1 MSGQLRGLYAITD
14 SMLLAG
20 GKLIPWVDAALAG
33 GARIVQ
39 YRDKSGDSMRRLDE
53 ARELNQLCQHYG
65 ATLIINDD
73 LPLATELG
81 VGLHLGRED
90 GCLRTA
96 REQLGPHAIIGA
108 TCHADLNFAAEA
120 EAAGA
125 NYIAFGRFFQSI
137 TKPATPQATP
147 VLLEQARQRFKL
159 PVVAIGGITL
169 NNAPQLIGAGAS
181 MLAMING
188 LFAASSA
195 NEVEHRARSFTELFQ
210 SN

>member
-1 MSGQLRGLYAITD
+1 MSRQLRGLYAITD
-14 SMLLAG
+14 STLLAE
-20 GKLIPWVDAALAG
+20 GKLLPWVDAALAG
-33 GARIVQ
+33 GARMLQ
-39 YRDKSGDSMRRLDE
+39 YRDKSGDPLRRLDE
-53 ARELNQLCQHYG
+53 ARELNQLCHYYG

-73 LPLATELG
+73 LALAAELG

-90 GCLRTA
+90 GSLRAA

-125 NYIAFGRFFQSI
+125 SYIAFGRFFQSV
-137 TKPATPQATP
+137 TKPGIPQATP

-169 NNAPQLIGAGAS
+169 HNAPQLIGAGAS
-181 MLAMING
+181 MLAVING
-188 LFAASSA
+188 LFAAPSA
-195 NEVEHRARSFTELFQ
+195 HEVEHRARGFTELFQ